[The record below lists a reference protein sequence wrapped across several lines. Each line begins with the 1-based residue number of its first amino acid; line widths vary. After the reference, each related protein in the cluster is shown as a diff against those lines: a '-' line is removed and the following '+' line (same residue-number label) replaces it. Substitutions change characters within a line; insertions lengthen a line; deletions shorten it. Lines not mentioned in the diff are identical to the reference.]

1 LEAKAGGDL
10 MYTTGD
16 AKTRA
21 SHPHAGDYAVVIP
34 AYNAAA
40 TLTRALE
47 SVFAQ
52 TLLPAEVIVVDDG
65 SPDRVAIEAIVAR
78 YGQRVRL
85 LQRRNGGPAAARNDG
100 VRASSSPWI
109 AFLDADDA
117 WLPEKMQRQMELS
130 SDSRAGLLHGCALL
144 GRAPLPARLDF
155 DTLWRQNRICTSM
168 AVVRRTAFEQVGGFD
183 EDLALL
189 GAEDYNLWLR
199 IARAGW
205 SVLAR
210 PELLGHYTPA
220 AGSVTSRIE
229 RCAHAELHN
238 ALTLGKAL
246 GLEPRIIRGKIL
258 SIRTD
263 FGRHLLYVRQPR
275 AARRM
280 LMQPLWRKPNLER
293 FSLWSATF
301 VPISVMNLRRR
312 LLASR
317 RH

>member
-1 LEAKAGGDL
+1 
-10 MYTTGD
+10 MCTGD
-16 AKTRA
+16 P
-21 SHPHAGDYAVVIP
+21 SPQVGDYAVIIP
-34 AYNAAA
+34 AYNAAT
-40 TLTRALE
+40 TLGRALD

-52 TLLPAEVIVVDDG
+52 TLLPVEVVVVDDG
-65 SPDRVAIEAIVAR
+65 SPDRAAIEEVVRR
-78 YGQRVRL
+78 YGEKVRL
-85 LQRRNGGPAAARNDG
+85 LQRKNGGPAAARNDG

-117 WLPEKMQRQMELS
+117 WLPEKMQRQLELGR
-130 SDSRAGLLHGCALL
+130 DARAGLLHGCALL
-144 GRAPLPARLDF
+144 GRGPLPARLDF
-155 DTLWRQNRICTSM
+155 GTLWRQNRICTSM

-183 EDLALL
+183 EDPELL

-205 SVLAR
+205 SILAR

-220 AGSVTSRIE
+220 AGSVTSRIQ
-229 RCAHAELHN
+229 RCANAELHN
-238 ALTLGKAL
+238 ALKLGKAF
-246 GLEPRIIRGKIL
+246 GLQPHIIRSKTL

-280 LMQPLWRKPNLER
+280 LTQPLWRKPNLER

-312 LLASR
+312 LLASYR
-317 RH
+317 R

>member
-1 LEAKAGGDL
+1 VETKAGGEL
-10 MYTTGD
+10 MSAASDPGP
-16 AKTRA
+16 RA
-21 SHPHAGDYAVVIP
+21 SHPHAVDYAVVIP

-40 TLTRALE
+40 TLARALD

-52 TLLPAEVIVVDDG
+52 TLLPAEVVVVDDG
-65 SPDRVAIEAIVAR
+65 SPDRSAIEAVVAG
-78 YGQRVRL
+78 YGERIRL
-85 LQRRNGGPAAARNDG
+85 LQRKNGGPAAARNDG

-117 WLPEKMQRQMELS
+117 WLPEKMQRQMELGN
-130 SDSRAGLLHGCALL
+130 DTRAGLLHGCAYP
-144 GRAPLPARLDF
+144 GRPPLPARLEF
-155 DTLWRQNRICTSM
+155 ATLWRQNRICTSM

-183 EDLALL
+183 EEPELL

-229 RCAHAELHN
+229 RCANAELHN
-238 ALTLGKAL
+238 ARKLGAAF
-246 GLEPRIIRGKIL
+246 GLEQRLVRSKIL

-280 LMQPLWRKPNLER
+280 LNQPLWRRPNLER

-301 VPISVMNLRRR
+301 VPISVMDLRRR
-312 LLASR
+312 LLASHR
-317 RH
+317 R

>member
-1 LEAKAGGDL
+1 
-10 MYTTGD
+10 
-16 AKTRA
+16 
-21 SHPHAGDYAVVIP
+21 
-34 AYNAAA
+34 
-40 TLTRALE
+40 
-47 SVFAQ
+47 
-52 TLLPAEVIVVDDG
+52 
-65 SPDRVAIEAIVAR
+65 
-78 YGQRVRL
+78 
-85 LQRRNGGPAAARNDG
+85 LQRENGGPAAARNDG

-117 WLPEKMQRQMELS
+117 WLPDKMRRQLELGR
-130 SDSRAGLLHGCALL
+130 DTRAGLLHACAYS

-155 DTLWRQNRICTSM
+155 NTLWRQNRICTSM

-183 EDLALL
+183 EEAALL

-229 RCAHAELHN
+229 RCASAELHN
-238 ALTLGKAL
+238 ACKLGKAF
-246 GLEPRIIRGKIL
+246 GLEPRVIRSKLL

-280 LMQPLWRKPNLER
+280 LTQPLWRRPNLER

-301 VPISVMNLRRR
+301 VPISVMNFRRR